1 MPAVIFQYPK
11 QYAADAIEALVPDPA
26 TARAL
31 VSERRPELLALLDH
45 RRKRFAPLIAA
56 RPAAPV
62 RAAEDAVLIAFCR
75 LAYRHGTWGEDFHD
89 YHNENHIFE
98 ILGPR
103 VERLI
108 DTIGLDALTLRDWFL
123 LALFAAAH
131 DLRQREVPEFAAG
144 IGSNERASIEETFR
158 ILRACGFSEEANAEV
173 FIAIELMIAGS
184 TFDARPPPPAL
195 EYNSADMVMQSGGAL
210 AQKLD
215 SKLDKHVPNWRADRR
230 IVDAVDLSLI
240 AADLDTANVAEAFP
254 LFMASAERLC
264 LEREMRS
271 HRDTSKNESAQA
283 VLSFLTRGQEHYFF
297 DLHRFSSPAGRQTF
311 AVAKEA
317 NTEPMRRMIETL
329 RQRVAEPR
337 NGDQV
342 LSAFRQIVAKMG

>member
-1 MPAVIFQYPK
+1 MIFQYPK

-26 TARAL
+26 TARTL
-31 VSERRPELLALLDH
+31 VSKRRPELLALLDD
-45 RRKRFAPLIAA
+45 RRRRFAPLIAE
-56 RPAAPV
+56 RPSAPV
-62 RAAEDAVLIAFCR
+62 RPAEDAVLMAFCR
-75 LAYRHGTWGEDFHD
+75 MAFRHGTWGEDFHD

-108 DTIGLDALTLRDWFL
+108 DTIGLDALSLRDWFL

-131 DLRQREVPEFAAG
+131 DLRQREVPEYQAG
-144 IGSNERASIEETFR
+144 IGSNERASIEETVR
-158 ILRACGFSEEANAEV
+158 ILHACGFNEEANPEV

-210 AQKLD
+210 AQKLEI
-215 SKLDKHVPNWRADRR
+215 KLDKHVENWREDQR
-230 IVDAVDLSLI
+230 IVDAVDLALV

-271 HRDTSKNESAQA
+271 HRDTSSAESAQP
-283 VLSFLTRGQEHYFF
+283 VLGFLTRGQEHYFF
-297 DLHRFSSPAGRQTF
+297 DLHRFSSAVGRQTF
-311 AVAKEA
+311 AAAKQA
-317 NTEPMRRMIETL
+317 NTEPMRRMIEAL
-329 RQRVAEPR
+329 RERVPEPR

-342 LSAFRQIVAKMG
+342 LSAFRQIVAKTA